1 MGRLFLFLIFFA
13 TGGPAVVRKSVA
25 GSHVCLEDAMQRDG
39 TLATLRPAVF
49 DKNQDGKAVAES
61 RGNACYA
68 CFQSGLSIGY
78 VAKVGAPLPAAVRRK
93 RERTR
98 CFNEFRPGSLRRDD
112 IGTKSNACRL
122 HEDDADSRVPRG
134 NGPPPESHP

>member
-25 GSHVCLEDAMQRDG
+25 LHGVLQAHMTARDE

-49 DKNQDGKAVAES
+49 DKNQDGKAAAES

-68 CFQSGLSIGY
+68 CFQSGLSIG
-78 VAKVGAPLPAAVRRK
+78 
-93 RERTR
+93 
-98 CFNEFRPGSLRRDD
+98 
-112 IGTKSNACRL
+112 ICR
-122 HEDDADSRVPRG
+122 
-134 NGPPPESHP
+134 